1 MMTALAVADRVHMER
16 ALDLAARGLFTTP
29 PNPRVGC
36 VIVRDGVV
44 LGEGFHVQPGAAH
57 AEVNALADARAK
69 GHAAQ
74 GATLYVTLEPCNHH
88 GRTPP
93 CVDAVI
99 ESGIARVVAAMADP
113 DPVASGGAQRLRAAG
128 ITVEFGVGG
137 DAALELNRGFVSR
150 VVRGR
155 PWVRVKVAASLDGRT
170 ALMNGESQWITGAA
184 ARADGHAWRARACA
198 VLTGVGTVLHDDPR
212 MTVRDVKT
220 TRQPLRVIVDRH
232 GETPASARILE
243 GAGALI
249 FTAGARNNAWPAS
262 VEAFALPDANDRV
275 DLPAMM
281 RELGARAINEL
292 HVEAGARLNGAL
304 LDAGLVDEVLMYV
317 APRII
322 GDPARGAFAWPQA
335 QALASLDAAEAFAW
349 HDMQRVG
356 DDVRLRLYRRV
367 AEAA

>member
-1 MMTALAVADRVHMER
+1 MTAVAVADRAHMDR
-16 ALDLAARGLFTTP
+16 ALDLAARGLFTTS

-57 AEVNALADARAK
+57 AEVNALVDARAK
-69 GHAAQ
+69 GHAVQ

-99 ESGIARVVAAMADP
+99 AAGIARVVAAMADP

-128 ITVEFGVGG
+128 IAVEFGPGAA
-137 DAALELNRGFVSR
+137 AALELNRGFVSR

-155 PWVRVKVAASLDGRT
+155 PWVRVKVASSLDGRT
-170 ALMNGESQWITGAA
+170 ALVNGESQWITGAA

-212 MTVRDVKT
+212 LTVRDVET

-232 GETPASARILE
+232 GETPASARILD

-249 FTAGARNNAWPAS
+249 FTAGTRNNAWPAS
-262 VEAFALPDANDRV
+262 VEAFVLPDANERV

-292 HVEAGARLNGAL
+292 HVEAGAKLNGAL

-317 APRII
+317 APRVI
-322 GDPARGAFAWPQA
+322 GDPARGVFARP

-349 HDMQRVG
+349 HDVQRVG
-356 DDVRLRLYRRV
+356 DDVRLRLVRRV